1 MTNTLKQ
8 VYASIYIDDNLLE
21 ILVGEYYNTRFNIIY
36 TNTSPI
42 NGILD
47 FKIADYDLVVKT
59 IKDEVEKASLK
70 IGATIKKV
78 ILVVPAFNFKRY
90 PLRVSVVP
98 NGGILTKKDVA
109 RALTSSLRTPVDS
122 DLTIVSAAIVKYMIN
137 GISTRR
143 LPEKE
148 VCEEVLIDIDLL
160 CADKETTYGYINALY
175 DAGLEILDITLN
187 NYSIC
192 KEAVLLE
199 QSLSENI
206 ILLDIGINHTYMS
219 LLSKGKLTSTEVI
232 YEGIGKIIDQVK
244 QNVNIPVN
252 DLSRLVVYN
261 VNYESENVN
270 DAVYAWKNEKNESFS
285 VSIKD
290 LNSNASKPLNDY
302 VDRILQMCKPILEG
316 GKTIFFLVGQGSKM
330 DALAKLLQSKA
341 QVSVKQY
348 YPDTI
353 GIRDAQMCS
362 IYGSF
367 FVYKEKALLNNLNVS
382 CVDIAEY
389 DSTVDQKKIDVEGES
404 ITMKIKKLFE
414 QYRDREEK

>member
-148 VCEEVLIDIDLL
+148 VCEEALIDIDLL

-261 VNYESENVN
+261 VNYESENIN

>member
-244 QNVNIPVN
+244 QNINIPVN

>member
-8 VYASIYIDDNLLE
+8 VYASIYIDDNLLQ

-36 TNTSPI
+36 TNTTPI
-42 NGILD
+42 GGILD

-59 IKDEVEKASLK
+59 IKEEINTASIK
-70 IGATIKKV
+70 IGATIKKA
-78 ILVVPAFNFKRY
+78 ILVLPAFNFKRY

-122 DLTIVSAAIVKYMIN
+122 DLTIVSAAIIKYMIN

-143 LPEKE
+143 LPERE

-160 CADKETTYGYINALY
+160 CADKDITYEYINALS
-175 DAGLEILDITLN
+175 DAGIEVLDITLN

-206 ILLDIGINHTYMS
+206 ILLDINVNHTYMS
-219 LLSKGKLTSTEVI
+219 LLSKGKLVSTEVI
-232 YEGIGKIIDQVK
+232 YEGLGKIIDTVRE
-244 QNVNIPVN
+244 NI
-252 DLSRLVVYN
+252 
-261 VNYESENVN
+261 
-270 DAVYAWKNEKNESFS
+270 NEKNESFS
-285 VSIKD
+285 VSIRD
-290 LNSNASKPLNDY
+290 LNENTLKPLNAY
-302 VDRILQMCKPILEG
+302 IDRILQMCKPILEG

-330 DALAKLLQSKA
+330 DALAKMLQAKA
-341 QVSVKQY
+341 NVNVKQY

-362 IYGSF
+362 VYGSF

-389 DSTVDQKKIDVEGES
+389 DSTVDQKKIDVEGET

-414 QYRDREEK
+414 QYRDKEEK

>member
-8 VYASIYIDDNLLE
+8 VYASIYIDDNLLQ

-36 TNTSPI
+36 TNTTPI
-42 NGILD
+42 GGILD

-59 IKDEVEKASLK
+59 IKEEINTASIK
-70 IGATIKKV
+70 IGATIKKA
-78 ILVVPAFNFKRY
+78 ILVLPAFNFKRY

-122 DLTIVSAAIVKYMIN
+122 DLTIVSAAIIKYMIN

-143 LPEKE
+143 LPERE

-160 CADKETTYGYINALY
+160 CADKDITYEYINALS
-175 DAGLEILDITLN
+175 DAGIEVLDITLN

-206 ILLDIGINHTYMS
+206 ILLDINVNHTYMS
-219 LLSKGKLTSTEVI
+219 LLSKGKLVSTEVI
-232 YEGIGKIIDQVK
+232 YEGLGKIIDTVRE
-244 QNVNIPVN
+244 NINIPLN

-261 VNYESENVN
+261 VDYESASKD

-285 VSIKD
+285 VSIRD
-290 LNSNASKPLNDY
+290 LNENTLKPLNAY
-302 VDRILQMCKPILEG
+302 IDRILQMCKPILEG

-330 DALAKLLQSKA
+330 DALAKMLQAKA
-341 QVSVKQY
+341 NVNVKQY

-362 IYGSF
+362 VYGSF

-389 DSTVDQKKIDVEGES
+389 DSTVDQKKIDVEGET

-414 QYRDREEK
+414 QYRDKEEK

>member
-244 QNVNIPVN
+244 QNINIPVN

-367 FVYKEKALLNNLNVS
+367 FVYKEKVLLNNLNVS

>member
-8 VYASIYIDDNLLE
+8 VYASIYIDDNLLQ

-36 TNTSPI
+36 TNTTPI
-42 NGILD
+42 GGILD

-59 IKDEVEKASLK
+59 IKEQINTTSIK
-70 IGATIKKV
+70 IGATIKKA
-78 ILVVPAFNFKRY
+78 ILVLPAFNFKRY

-122 DLTIVSAAIVKYMIN
+122 DLTIVSAAIIKYMIN

-143 LPEKE
+143 LPERE

-160 CADKETTYGYINALY
+160 CADKDITYEYINAVS
-175 DAGLEILDITLN
+175 DAGVEVLDITLN

-206 ILLDIGINHTYMS
+206 ILLDINVNHTYMS
-219 LLSKGKLTSTEVI
+219 LLSKGKLVSTEVI
-232 YEGIGKIIDQVK
+232 YEGLGKIIDTVK
-244 QNVNIPVN
+244 ENINIPLN

-261 VNYESENVN
+261 VDYDSLNPN

-285 VSIKD
+285 VTIKD
-290 LNSNASKPLNDY
+290 LNENALKPLTTY
-302 VDRILQMCKPILEG
+302 IDRILQMCKPILEG

-330 DALAKLLQSKA
+330 DALAKMLQA
-341 QVSVKQY
+341 RANVSVKQY

-362 IYGSF
+362 VYGSF

-389 DSTVDQKKIDVEGES
+389 DSTVDQKKIDVEGET

>member
-8 VYASIYIDDNLLE
+8 VYASIYIDDNLLQ

-36 TNTSPI
+36 TNTTPI
-42 NGILD
+42 GGIFD

-59 IKDEVEKASLK
+59 IKEEINTASIK
-70 IGATIKKV
+70 IGATIKKA
-78 ILVVPAFNFKRY
+78 ILVLPAFNFKRY

-122 DLTIVSAAIVKYMIN
+122 DLTIVSAAIIKYMIN

-143 LPEKE
+143 LPERE

-160 CADKETTYGYINALY
+160 CADKDITYEYINALS
-175 DAGLEILDITLN
+175 DAGIEVLDITLN

-206 ILLDIGINHTYMS
+206 ILLDINVNHTYMS
-219 LLSKGKLTSTEVI
+219 LLSKGKLVSTEVI
-232 YEGIGKIIDQVK
+232 YEGLGKIIDTVRE
-244 QNVNIPVN
+244 NINIPLN

-261 VNYESENVN
+261 VDYESASKD

-285 VSIKD
+285 VSIRD
-290 LNSNASKPLNDY
+290 LNENTLKPLNAY
-302 VDRILQMCKPILEG
+302 IDRILQMCKPILEG

-330 DALAKLLQSKA
+330 DALAKMLQAKA
-341 QVSVKQY
+341 NVNVKQY

-362 IYGSF
+362 VYGSF

-389 DSTVDQKKIDVEGES
+389 DSTVDQKKIDVEGET

-414 QYRDREEK
+414 QYRDKEEK

>member
-8 VYASIYIDDNLLE
+8 VYASIYIDDNLLQ

-36 TNTSPI
+36 TNTTPI
-42 NGILD
+42 GGILD

-59 IKDEVEKASLK
+59 IKEEINTASIK
-70 IGATIKKV
+70 IGATIKKA
-78 ILVVPAFNFKRY
+78 ILVLPAFNFKRY

-122 DLTIVSAAIVKYMIN
+122 DLTIVSAAIIKYMIN

-143 LPEKE
+143 LPERE

-160 CADKETTYGYINALY
+160 CADKDITYEYINALS
-175 DAGLEILDITLN
+175 DAGIEVLDITLN

-206 ILLDIGINHTYMS
+206 ILLDINVNHTYMS
-219 LLSKGKLTSTEVI
+219 LLSKGKLVSTEVI
-232 YEGIGKIIDQVK
+232 YEGLGKIIDTVRE
-244 QNVNIPVN
+244 NINIPLN

-261 VNYESENVN
+261 VDYESASKD

-285 VSIKD
+285 VSIRD
-290 LNSNASKPLNDY
+290 LNENTLKPLNAY
-302 VDRILQMCKPILEG
+302 IDRILQMCKPILEG

-330 DALAKLLQSKA
+330 DALAKMLQAKA
-341 QVSVKQY
+341 NVNVKQY

-362 IYGSF
+362 VYGSF

-389 DSTVDQKKIDVEGES
+389 DSTVDQKKIDVEGKT

-414 QYRDREEK
+414 QYRDKEEK

>member
-244 QNVNIPVN
+244 QNISIPVN

>member
-244 QNVNIPVN
+244 QNISIPVN

-367 FVYKEKALLNNLNVS
+367 FVYKEKVLLNNLNVS

>member
-8 VYASIYIDDNLLE
+8 VYASIYIDDNLLQ

-36 TNTSPI
+36 TNTTPI
-42 NGILD
+42 GGILD

-59 IKDEVEKASLK
+59 IKEEINTASIK
-70 IGATIKKV
+70 IGATIKKA
-78 ILVVPAFNFKRY
+78 ILVLPAFNFKRY

-122 DLTIVSAAIVKYMIN
+122 DLTIVSAAIIKYMIN

-143 LPEKE
+143 LPERE

-160 CADKETTYGYINALY
+160 CADKDITYEYINALS
-175 DAGLEILDITLN
+175 DAGIEVLDITLN

-206 ILLDIGINHTYMS
+206 ILLDINVNHTYMS
-219 LLSKGKLTSTEVI
+219 LLSKGKLVSTEVI
-232 YEGIGKIIDQVK
+232 YEGLGKIIDTVRE
-244 QNVNIPVN
+244 NINIPLN

-261 VNYESENVN
+261 VDYESASKD

-285 VSIKD
+285 VSIRD
-290 LNSNASKPLNDY
+290 LNENTLKPLNAY
-302 VDRILQMCKPILEG
+302 IDRILQMCKPILEG

-330 DALAKLLQSKA
+330 DALAKMLQAKA
-341 QVSVKQY
+341 NVNVKQY

-362 IYGSF
+362 VYGSF

-389 DSTVDQKKIDVEGES
+389 DSTVDQKKIYVEGET

-414 QYRDREEK
+414 QYRDKEEK